1 MLLQNSD
8 EATSRSEKEKIPT
21 VTYMFSMPLARET
34 EKERKSLDWLDY
46 HKESKTIKDVLV

>member
-1 MLLQNSD
+1 
-8 EATSRSEKEKIPT
+8 
-21 VTYMFSMPLARET
+21 MFAMPLARET